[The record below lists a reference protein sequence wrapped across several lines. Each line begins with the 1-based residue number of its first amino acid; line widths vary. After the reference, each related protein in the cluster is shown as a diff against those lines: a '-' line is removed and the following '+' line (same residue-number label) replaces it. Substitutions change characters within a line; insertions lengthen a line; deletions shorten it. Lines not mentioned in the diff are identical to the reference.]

1 MRIRWRGFEL
11 PTQVLLDP
19 KTKTDR
25 YGKFSIEPFERGYG
39 VTIGNS
45 LRRVLISSLEGAAVT
60 SIRVSATGSGDEGK
74 PQTVVAS
81 HEFTALPGVHEDVTD
96 LILNIKEIRL
106 KIHVDEPITFKLD
119 KQGPGTVT
127 AGDIQRDERFSV
139 VNPELVLCQLT
150 GPCQLSIQFGARKG
164 RGYRMAEENINAE
177 LPVDTIPVDSI
188 YSPVRRVRY
197 RVENTRV
204 GQQTDFDRLVL
215 EIWTDGTVTP
225 ELALVEAS
233 TILRKH
239 FNPFVKY
246 FELGKQIEAAGVMPA
261 AQLETGEDTQLK
273 ELREKL
279 KLPISVLDPSARAEN
294 CLAAANIHM
303 LGDLVRLSETDLLKI
318 KNFGRT
324 SMTEIKKK
332 LGDLG
337 LSLGMEVPAETQAPT
352 AS

>member
-11 PTQVLLDP
+11 PTQVLLDA
-19 KTKTDR
+19 KTKTNC
-25 YGKFSIEPFERGYG
+25 YGMFSVEPFERGYG

-60 SIRVSATGSGDEGK
+60 SIRVSATGAGEDGK

-81 HEFTALPGVHEDVTD
+81 HEFTSLPGMYEDVTD
-96 LILNIKEIRL
+96 LILNIKEIRI
-106 KIHVDEPITFKLD
+106 KIHVDEPIAFKLD
-119 KQGPGTVT
+119 KQGPCTVT
-127 AGDIQRDERFSV
+127 AGDIQRDERFEI
-139 VNPELVLCQLT
+139 VNPDLVICQLT
-150 GPCQLSIQFGARKG
+150 GPTQLSIQFGACKG
-164 RGYRMAEENINAE
+164 RGYRMAEEKIETE

-197 RVENTRV
+197 RIESTRV

-261 AQLETGEDTQLK
+261 AQLETGEDTQVK

-279 KLPISVLDPSARAEN
+279 KLPVSVLDPSARAEN
-294 CLAAANIHM
+294 CLAASNIHR
-303 LGDLVRLSETDLLKI
+303 LGDLVRLSEADLLNL

-324 SMTEIKKK
+324 SMIEIKKK
-332 LGDLG
+332 LGDMG
-337 LSLGMEVPAETQAPT
+337 LSLGMDVPDETQAPT